1 MAHDASENGLGVR
14 LEPSACHKDPTT
26 ELSYNGFGLNT
37 VEKQMQTVY
46 QLNADDLNE
55 DFLEG
60 LKTTFKHKEIEI
72 VVYERDET
80 AYLLSSPA
88 NRSRLLEAIADVEHD
103 RNIVIPD
110 QEQFQ

>member
-1 MAHDASENGLGVR
+1 MS
-14 LEPSACHKDPTT
+14 LEIRNANS
-26 ELSYNGFGLNT
+26 LSID
-37 VEKQMQTVY
+37 
-46 QLNADDLNE
+46 ADDLNE

-60 LKTTFKHKEIEI
+60 LKSTFKHKEIEI

-88 NRSRLLEAIADVEHD
+88 NRRRLLEAIADVEHD
-103 RNIVIPD
+103 RNIVVPD

>member
-1 MAHDASENGLGVR
+1 ME
-14 LEPSACHKDPTT
+14 TI
-26 ELSYNGFGLNT
+26 
-37 VEKQMQTVY
+37 Y

-60 LKTTFKHKEIEI
+60 LKASFKHKEIEI

-80 AYLLSSPA
+80 AYLLRSPA
-88 NRSRLLEAIADVEHD
+88 NRDRLVKALADIEQN
-103 RNIVIPD
+103 RNVVVPD

>member
-1 MAHDASENGLGVR
+1 ME
-14 LEPSACHKDPTT
+14 TI
-26 ELSYNGFGLNT
+26 
-37 VEKQMQTVY
+37 Y

-60 LKTTFKHKEIEI
+60 LKTSFKHKEIEI

-80 AYLLSSPA
+80 AYLLRSPA
-88 NRSRLLEAIADVEHD
+88 NRSRLLEAVADIDQNRHLA
-103 RNIVIPD
+103 IPD

>member
-1 MAHDASENGLGVR
+1 ME
-14 LEPSACHKDPTT
+14 TI
-26 ELSYNGFGLNT
+26 
-37 VEKQMQTVY
+37 Y

-60 LKTTFKHKEIEI
+60 LKASFKHKEIEI

-80 AYLLSSPA
+80 AYLLRSPA
-88 NRSRLLEAIADVEHD
+88 NRDRLVKAIADIEQN
-103 RNIVIPD
+103 RNVVVPN

>member
-1 MAHDASENGLGVR
+1 ME
-14 LEPSACHKDPTT
+14 TI
-26 ELSYNGFGLNT
+26 
-37 VEKQMQTVY
+37 Y

-60 LKTTFKHKEIEI
+60 LKASFKHKEIEI

-80 AYLLSSPA
+80 AYLLRSPA
-88 NRSRLLEAIADVEHD
+88 NRDRLLQAVTDIKQN
-103 RNIVIPD
+103 RNVVIPD

>member
-1 MAHDASENGLGVR
+1 ME
-14 LEPSACHKDPTT
+14 TI
-26 ELSYNGFGLNT
+26 
-37 VEKQMQTVY
+37 Y

-60 LKTTFKHKEIEI
+60 LKASFKHKEIEI

-80 AYLLSSPA
+80 AYLLRSPA
-88 NRSRLLEAIADVEHD
+88 NRDRLVKAIADIEKN
-103 RNIVIPD
+103 RNIVVPD

>member
-1 MAHDASENGLGVR
+1 ME
-14 LEPSACHKDPTT
+14 TI
-26 ELSYNGFGLNT
+26 
-37 VEKQMQTVY
+37 Y

-60 LKTTFKHKEIEI
+60 LKTSFKHKEIEI

-80 AYLLSSPA
+80 AYLLRSPA
-88 NRSRLLEAIADVEHD
+88 NRARLLEAIKDIEQG
-103 RNIVIPD
+103 RNLIVPD

>member
-1 MAHDASENGLGVR
+1 ME
-14 LEPSACHKDPTT
+14 TI
-26 ELSYNGFGLNT
+26 
-37 VEKQMQTVY
+37 Y

-60 LKTTFKHKEIEI
+60 LKASFRHKEIEI

-80 AYLLSSPA
+80 AYLLRSPS
-88 NRSRLLEAIADVEHD
+88 NREQLLKATADID
-103 RNIVIPD
+103 QNRNILVPE

>member
-1 MAHDASENGLGVR
+1 
-14 LEPSACHKDPTT
+14 
-26 ELSYNGFGLNT
+26 
-37 VEKQMQTVY
+37 MQTIY
-46 QLNADDLNE
+46 QINADDLNE

-60 LKTTFKHKEIEI
+60 LKTTFKHKDIEI

-80 AYLLSSPA
+80 GYLLQTPA
-88 NRSRLLEAIADVEHD
+88 NRDRLLEAVADVEQG

>member
-1 MAHDASENGLGVR
+1 VGHFLAGE
-14 LEPSACHKDPTT
+14 T
-26 ELSYNGFGLNT
+26 
-37 VEKQMQTVY
+37 MQTIY
-46 QLNADDLNE
+46 QINADDLNE

-60 LKTTFKHKEIEI
+60 LKTTFKHKDIEI

-80 AYLLSSPA
+80 GYLLQSPG
-88 NRSRLLEAIADVEHD
+88 NRDRLLEAVADVEQG

>member
-1 MAHDASENGLGVR
+1 
-14 LEPSACHKDPTT
+14 
-26 ELSYNGFGLNT
+26 
-37 VEKQMQTVY
+37 MQTTY
-46 QLNADDLNE
+46 QMNADDLNE

-80 AYLLSSPA
+80 AYLLGSPA
-88 NRSRLLEAIADVEHD
+88 NRRRLLEAVADVEHD
-103 RNIVIPD
+103 RNIVVPD

>member
-1 MAHDASENGLGVR
+1 M
-14 LEPSACHKDPTT
+14 
-26 ELSYNGFGLNT
+26 
-37 VEKQMQTVY
+37 EKQIQTVY

-72 VVYERDET
+72 AIYERDET
-80 AYLLSSPA
+80 AYLLASPA
-88 NRSRLLEAIADVEHD
+88 NRNRLLEAIADVEQD
-103 RNIVIPD
+103 RNIVVPD

>member
-1 MAHDASENGLGVR
+1 ME
-14 LEPSACHKDPTT
+14 TI
-26 ELSYNGFGLNT
+26 
-37 VEKQMQTVY
+37 Y

-60 LKTTFKHKEIEI
+60 LKASFKHKDIEI

-80 AYLLSSPA
+80 SYLLRSPA
-88 NRSRLLEAIADVEHD
+88 NRARLLESVTDIEQS
-103 RNIVIPD
+103 RNIVVPD

>member
-1 MAHDASENGLGVR
+1 
-14 LEPSACHKDPTT
+14 
-26 ELSYNGFGLNT
+26 
-37 VEKQMQTVY
+37 MQTIY
-46 QLNADDLNE
+46 QINADDLNE

-60 LKTTFKHKEIEI
+60 LKTTFKHKDIEI

-80 AYLLSSPA
+80 GYLLQSPT
-88 NRSRLLEAIADVEHD
+88 NRARLLEAVADVQQG

>member
-1 MAHDASENGLGVR
+1 
-14 LEPSACHKDPTT
+14 
-26 ELSYNGFGLNT
+26 
-37 VEKQMQTVY
+37 MQTIY
-46 QLNADDLNE
+46 QINADDLNE

-60 LKTTFKHKEIEI
+60 LKTTFKHKDIEI

-80 AYLLSSPA
+80 GYLLQTPA
-88 NRSRLLEAIADVEHD
+88 NRARLLEAVADVEQG

>member
-1 MAHDASENGLGVR
+1 
-14 LEPSACHKDPTT
+14 
-26 ELSYNGFGLNT
+26 
-37 VEKQMQTVY
+37 MQTIY

-60 LKTTFKHKEIEI
+60 LRTTFKHKEIEI

-80 AYLLSSPA
+80 AYLLRSPA
-88 NRSRLLEAIADVEHD
+88 NRSRLLEAVGDVD
-103 RNIVIPD
+103 QNRNIVVPD

>member
-1 MAHDASENGLGVR
+1 ME
-14 LEPSACHKDPTT
+14 TI
-26 ELSYNGFGLNT
+26 
-37 VEKQMQTVY
+37 Y

-60 LKTTFKHKEIEI
+60 LKASFKHKEIEI

-80 AYLLSSPA
+80 AYLLRSPA
-88 NRSRLLEAIADVEHD
+88 NRARLLEAIADVAQN
-103 RNIVIPD
+103 RNLVTPD